1 MDNNLKVKIY
11 ADGAVLDDMLSAYQ
25 SGFVSGFTTNPS
37 LMKKA
42 GVTDYVA
49 FAQEVVE
56 KIPDLPLSF
65 EVFAD
70 DFETME
76 KEAEKIHAFGPNVF
90 IKIPITN
97 TKGESSIPLIRKL
110 EAKGYSLNVTAI
122 LTIEQVEATVEALN
136 PEVENIVSVFA
147 GRIADT
153 GRDPI
158 PYMKKSVAICR
169 AKKGANLLWASSRE
183 LFNVYEADR
192 LGVDI
197 ITCTPEIIGKLKKVG
212 KPLEQVSLDTVKA
225 FNQDIQALGYSILT
239 DSEKTVQSGK

>member
-1 MDNNLKVKIY
+1 MNNLNVKIY
-11 ADGAVLDDMLSAYQ
+11 ADGAVLSDMLDAYNT
-25 SGFVSGFTTNPS
+25 GFVSGITTNPS
-37 LMKKA
+37 LMKRA
-42 GVTDYVA
+42 GVRDYVA
-49 FAQEVVE
+49 FAKEVVE

-76 KEAEKIHAFGPNVF
+76 KEAEKIHTFGKNVF

-97 TKGESSIPLIRKL
+97 TKGESSIPLIKKL
-110 EAKGYSLNVTAI
+110 EDKGYSLNVTAI
-122 LTIEQVEATVEALN
+122 LTTNQVEETVAALN

-153 GRDPI
+153 GVDPI
-158 PYMKKSVAICR
+158 PYMKKAVELC
-169 AKKGANLLWASSRE
+169 KKKRGANLLWASSRE

-197 ITCTPEIIGKLKKVG
+197 ITCTPAIIEKLKKVG
-212 KPLEQVSLDTVKA
+212 KPLEEVSLDTVKG
-225 FNQDIQALGYSILT
+225 FNKDIQSLGYSIL
-239 DSEKTVQSGK
+239 